1 MLDWIFEGIVTWISS
16 VVSDMMDA
24 VSGLFLQALGT
35 DMTAMEE
42 YFPFVSKAFTVMQ
55 YTAWALLFLITVWQ
69 LFRVFG
75 GPVTE
80 AENPWVLLGRSA
92 LFAFLIGYAKPIF
105 LLTLK
110 IATAPYTALMDIQ
123 MTAED
128 FTFAGIEQALQNGLT
143 SLIATIS
150 VVGLLLLTILEI
162 ALGWNYFKLLL
173 ETVERYIVVGV
184 LCYTSP
190 LAFSMGA
197 SKATTPV
204 FRSWCRMVGSQLLL
218 LVMNVWF
225 LRGFS
230 TSVGQYIGT
239 GGALSNGNGNV
250 FLWLFCAVAFLKTAQ
265 KFDSYLAAMGLNVA
279 QTGSGMGM
287 ELLMAA
293 RVITGVA
300 GGARSAGSV
309 FRGGS
314 VATGTGAAATGFA
327 AGFANR
333 FKGNSYVRDA
343 VVDGGTRM
351 GAGGTIGFVGRAFGG
366 MAARNG
372 ATLTGESISSV
383 ASRTPNV
390 SGSIGGDIANR
401 SLGNYMPHMKGMN
414 LSDTQITGGHISTKA
429 IGADGKETAVEMFN
443 ASQFEKPDGPH
454 AVVNASD
461 GSQWY
466 QMASGSGAGAFY
478 DAPVFSGSSAEAAQ
492 VAAVFPDADGATLRT
507 VGDGVIEASSD
518 GGVSRWY
525 NSAYYDEPD
534 APHSTI
540 QASNGVEWYA
550 MQQHAETP
558 PFEAGDAAD
567 GYNRAQFQSFMPGYE
582 QPVTSVDGSGRMDG
596 HFEVRHENGSGTMF
610 YDTAQYA
617 PPRGDYQVYEDV
629 HGSQWYAVHGE
640 AAVERKPVYENGKP
654 VYMFTSFEMS
664 DDTGVLLGIN
674 RHNNSLCIVDLF
686 DTKKNKNANLN
697 LLGTSGAG
705 KTFTMQLLAL
715 RMRMRGIQC
724 YIIAPI
730 KGHEFRRACN
740 RIGGQF
746 IKIAPGSPHCINIM
760 EIRHTISPEMELIDE
775 LDYSEMD
782 SLLAQKIQQLMIFF
796 SLLIPNMTNE
806 EEQMLDEALIRTYGK
821 FGITHDNDS
830 VYEDRNAVPPKMKT
844 MPILGDLHEELQ
856 KNEMTKRIAVIV
868 SRFVTGSA
876 QSFNQQTNVDLSN
889 KYIVLDLSELK
900 GKLLP
905 VGMMIALDY
914 VWDKIKSDRTK
925 KKAIMIDEIWQLIGA
940 GSNRMAAEFCLEI
953 FKVIRGFGGA
963 AISATQDLSDFFG
976 LEDGRYGRAIINNS
990 KNKIILNLEPDEAE
1004 FVRDT
1009 LKLTKTEIRSIT
1021 RFERGEALICSN
1033 NSKVPVI
1040 IKASK
1045 EEQEMITTDRAEL
1058 EAILKER
1065 QREVN

>member
-1 MLDWIFEGIVTWISS
+1 MTKDSSAKRKTGKRKPEKLSFTQDFIPIKNLEHGIIET
-16 VVSDMMDA
+16 
-24 VSGLFLQALGT
+24 T
-35 DMTAMEE
+35 D
-42 YFPFVSKAFTVMQ
+42 
-55 YTAWALLFLITVWQ
+55 
-69 LFRVFG
+69 
-75 GPVTE
+75 
-80 AENPWVLLGRSA
+80 GRY
-92 LFAFLIGYAKPIF
+92 IK
-105 LLTLK
+105 
-110 IATAPYTALMDIQ
+110 
-123 MTAED
+123 
-128 FTFAGIEQALQNGLT
+128 
-143 SLIATIS
+143 
-150 VVGLLLLTILEI
+150 ILEI
-162 ALGWNYFKLLL
+162 EPINFMLRSEEEQYEIICSFASWLKISPVHLQFKSITRKADSDKHIAMLRKEMDTEESEQCKKLS
-173 ETVERYIVVGV
+173 EGYIR
-184 LCYTSP
+184 LI
-190 LAFSMGA
+190 
-197 SKATTPV
+197 KD
-204 FRSWCRMVGSQLLL
+204 VGSREALTRRFFLIFRYEELRRNENSDYGQICSTLLTAEQNARAYFMQCGNNIL
-218 LVMNVWF
+218 QPKDPDEATAEILYMFFNRRSCVEEPFHSRVDRIVLDTMAAKNKVIGIDPVPHIRMAHFIAPRGIDLTHRNYIIMDGLYYSFLYIKGNGYPNKVRAGWMSSLINAGEGIDVDVF
-225 LRGFS
+225 LRRENRS
-230 TSVGQYIGT
+230 
-239 GGALSNGNGNV
+239 
-250 FLWLFCAVAFLKTAQ
+250 KTID
-265 KFDSYLAAMGLNVA
+265 KVA
-279 QTGSGMGM
+279 QRIRLNRTKLKSMQDTSTDYE
-287 ELLMAA
+287 EL
-293 RVITGVA
+293 
-300 GGARSAGSV
+300 AGSIQ
-309 FRGGS
+309 
-314 VATGTGAAATGFA
+314 
-327 AGFANR
+327 AGYFI
-333 FKGNSYVRDA
+333 KQG
-343 VVDGGTRM
+343 
-351 GAGGTIGFVGRAFGG
+351 
-366 MAARNG
+366 
-372 ATLTGESISSV
+372 
-383 ASRTPNV
+383 
-390 SGSIGGDIANR
+390 IANYNED
-401 SLGNYMPHMKGMN
+401 LFYMSVFVTVSARTYEELMWRKQQMTDM
-414 LSDTQITGGHISTKA
+414 LKSMDMYVSDCSFQQ
-429 IGADGKETAVEMFN
+429 E
-443 ASQFEKPDGPH
+443 
-454 AVVNASD
+454 
-461 GSQWY
+461 
-466 QMASGSGAGAFY
+466 
-478 DAPVFSGSSAEAAQ
+478 DA
-492 VAAVFPDADGATLRT
+492 LRT
-507 VGDGVIEASSD
+507 VMPFLQISPKLEKKSKRNVLTSGAAS
-518 GGVSRWY
+518 
-525 NSAYYDEPD
+525 
-534 APHSTI
+534 T
-540 QASNGVEWYA
+540 
-550 MQQHAETP
+550 
-558 PFEAGDAAD
+558 
-567 GYNRAQFQSFMPGYE
+567 
-582 QPVTSVDGSGRMDG
+582 
-596 HFEVRHENGSGTMF
+596 
-610 YDTAQYA
+610 
-617 PPRGDYQVYEDV
+617 
-629 HGSQWYAVHGE
+629 
-640 AAVERKPVYENGKP
+640 
-654 VYMFTSFEMS
+654 YMFTSFEMS

-796 SLLIPNMTNE
+796 SLLIPDMTNE

-830 VYEDRNAVPPKMKT
+830 VYADRNAVPPKMKT

-1065 QREVN
+1065 QQEAD

>member
-1 MLDWIFEGIVTWISS
+1 MTKDSSAKRKTGKRKPEKLSFTQDFIPIKNLEHGIIET
-16 VVSDMMDA
+16 
-24 VSGLFLQALGT
+24 T
-35 DMTAMEE
+35 D
-42 YFPFVSKAFTVMQ
+42 
-55 YTAWALLFLITVWQ
+55 
-69 LFRVFG
+69 
-75 GPVTE
+75 
-80 AENPWVLLGRSA
+80 GRY
-92 LFAFLIGYAKPIF
+92 IK
-105 LLTLK
+105 
-110 IATAPYTALMDIQ
+110 
-123 MTAED
+123 
-128 FTFAGIEQALQNGLT
+128 
-143 SLIATIS
+143 
-150 VVGLLLLTILEI
+150 ILEI
-162 ALGWNYFKLLL
+162 EPINFMLRSEEEQYEIICSFASWLKISPVHLQFKSITRKADSDKHIAMLRKEMATEESEQCKKLS
-173 ETVERYIVVGV
+173 EGYIR
-184 LCYTSP
+184 LI
-190 LAFSMGA
+190 
-197 SKATTPV
+197 KD
-204 FRSWCRMVGSQLLL
+204 VGSREALTRRFFLIFRYEELRRNENSDYGQICSTLLTAEQNARAYFMQCGNNIL
-218 LVMNVWF
+218 QPKDPDEATAEILYMFFNRRSCIEEPFHSRVDRIVLDTMAAKNKVIGIDPIPHIRMAHFIAPRGIDLTHRNYIIMDGLYYSFLYIKGNGYPNKVRAGWMSSLINAGEGIDVDVF
-225 LRGFS
+225 LRRENRS
-230 TSVGQYIGT
+230 
-239 GGALSNGNGNV
+239 
-250 FLWLFCAVAFLKTAQ
+250 KTID
-265 KFDSYLAAMGLNVA
+265 KVA
-279 QTGSGMGM
+279 QRIRLNRTKLKSMQDTSTDYE
-287 ELLMAA
+287 EL
-293 RVITGVA
+293 
-300 GGARSAGSV
+300 AGSIQ
-309 FRGGS
+309 
-314 VATGTGAAATGFA
+314 
-327 AGFANR
+327 AGYFI
-333 FKGNSYVRDA
+333 KQG
-343 VVDGGTRM
+343 
-351 GAGGTIGFVGRAFGG
+351 
-366 MAARNG
+366 
-372 ATLTGESISSV
+372 
-383 ASRTPNV
+383 
-390 SGSIGGDIANR
+390 IANYNED
-401 SLGNYMPHMKGMN
+401 LFYMSVFVTVSARTYEELMWRKQQMTDM
-414 LSDTQITGGHISTKA
+414 LKSMDMYVSDCSFQQ
-429 IGADGKETAVEMFN
+429 E
-443 ASQFEKPDGPH
+443 
-454 AVVNASD
+454 
-461 GSQWY
+461 
-466 QMASGSGAGAFY
+466 
-478 DAPVFSGSSAEAAQ
+478 DA
-492 VAAVFPDADGATLRT
+492 LRT
-507 VGDGVIEASSD
+507 VMPFLQMSPKLEKKSKRNVLTSGAAS
-518 GGVSRWY
+518 
-525 NSAYYDEPD
+525 
-534 APHSTI
+534 T
-540 QASNGVEWYA
+540 
-550 MQQHAETP
+550 
-558 PFEAGDAAD
+558 
-567 GYNRAQFQSFMPGYE
+567 
-582 QPVTSVDGSGRMDG
+582 
-596 HFEVRHENGSGTMF
+596 
-610 YDTAQYA
+610 
-617 PPRGDYQVYEDV
+617 
-629 HGSQWYAVHGE
+629 
-640 AAVERKPVYENGKP
+640 
-654 VYMFTSFEMS
+654 YMFTSFEMS

-740 RIGGQF
+740 HIGGQF

-796 SLLIPNMTNE
+796 SLLIPDMTNE

-830 VYEDRNAVPPKMKT
+830 VYADRNAVPPKMKT

-1065 QREVN
+1065 QQEAD

>member
-1 MLDWIFEGIVTWISS
+1 MTKDSSAKRKAGKRKPEKLSFTQDFIPIKNLEHGIIET
-16 VVSDMMDA
+16 
-24 VSGLFLQALGT
+24 T
-35 DMTAMEE
+35 D
-42 YFPFVSKAFTVMQ
+42 
-55 YTAWALLFLITVWQ
+55 
-69 LFRVFG
+69 
-75 GPVTE
+75 
-80 AENPWVLLGRSA
+80 GRY
-92 LFAFLIGYAKPIF
+92 IK
-105 LLTLK
+105 
-110 IATAPYTALMDIQ
+110 
-123 MTAED
+123 
-128 FTFAGIEQALQNGLT
+128 
-143 SLIATIS
+143 
-150 VVGLLLLTILEI
+150 ILEI
-162 ALGWNYFKLLL
+162 EPINFMLRSEEEQYEIICSFASWLKISPVHLQFKSITRKADSDKHIAMLRKEM
-173 ETVERYIVVGV
+173 ETEESEQCKKLSEGYIR
-184 LCYTSP
+184 LI
-190 LAFSMGA
+190 
-197 SKATTPV
+197 KD
-204 FRSWCRMVGSQLLL
+204 VGSREALTRRFFLIFRYEELRRNENSDYGQICSTLLTAEQNARAYFMQCGNNIL
-218 LVMNVWF
+218 QPKDPDEATAEILYMFFNRRSCVEEPFHSRVDRIVLDTMAAKNKVIGIDPVPHIRMAHFIAPRGIDLTHRNYIIMDGLYYSFLYIKGNGYPNKVRAGWMSSLINAGEGIDVDVF
-225 LRGFS
+225 LRRENRS
-230 TSVGQYIGT
+230 
-239 GGALSNGNGNV
+239 
-250 FLWLFCAVAFLKTAQ
+250 KTID
-265 KFDSYLAAMGLNVA
+265 KVA
-279 QTGSGMGM
+279 QRIRLNRTKLKSMQDTSTDYE
-287 ELLMAA
+287 EL
-293 RVITGVA
+293 
-300 GGARSAGSV
+300 AGSIQ
-309 FRGGS
+309 
-314 VATGTGAAATGFA
+314 
-327 AGFANR
+327 AGYFI
-333 FKGNSYVRDA
+333 KQG
-343 VVDGGTRM
+343 
-351 GAGGTIGFVGRAFGG
+351 
-366 MAARNG
+366 
-372 ATLTGESISSV
+372 
-383 ASRTPNV
+383 
-390 SGSIGGDIANR
+390 IANYNED
-401 SLGNYMPHMKGMN
+401 LFYMSVFVT
-414 LSDTQITGGHISTKA
+414 LSARTYEELMWRKQQMTDMLKSM
-429 IGADGKETAVEMFN
+429 DMYV
-443 ASQFEKPDGPH
+443 
-454 AVVNASD
+454 SD
-461 GSQWY
+461 CSFQ
-466 QMASGSGAGAFY
+466 QE
-478 DAPVFSGSSAEAAQ
+478 DA
-492 VAAVFPDADGATLRT
+492 LRT
-507 VGDGVIEASSD
+507 VMPFLQISPKLEKKSKRNVLTSGAAS
-518 GGVSRWY
+518 
-525 NSAYYDEPD
+525 
-534 APHSTI
+534 T
-540 QASNGVEWYA
+540 
-550 MQQHAETP
+550 
-558 PFEAGDAAD
+558 
-567 GYNRAQFQSFMPGYE
+567 
-582 QPVTSVDGSGRMDG
+582 
-596 HFEVRHENGSGTMF
+596 
-610 YDTAQYA
+610 
-617 PPRGDYQVYEDV
+617 
-629 HGSQWYAVHGE
+629 
-640 AAVERKPVYENGKP
+640 
-654 VYMFTSFEMS
+654 YMFTSFEMS

-796 SLLIPNMTNE
+796 SLLIPDMTNE

-1065 QREVN
+1065 QQEAN

>member
-1 MLDWIFEGIVTWISS
+1 MQCGNNILQPRDPDEATAEILYMFFNRRSCVEEPFHSRVDRIVLDTMAAKNKVIGIDPVPHIRMAHFIAPRGIDLTHRNYIIMDGLYYSFLYIKGNGYPNKVRAGWMSSLINAGEGIDVDVFLRRENRSKTIDKVAQRIRLNRTKLKSMQDTSTDYEELAGSIQAGYFIKQGIANYNEDLFYMSVFVTVSARTYEELMWRKQQMTDMLKSMDMY
-16 VVSDMMDA
+16 VSDCSFQQEDA
-24 VSGLFLQALGT
+24 
-35 DMTAMEE
+35 
-42 YFPFVSKAFTVMQ
+42 
-55 YTAWALLFLITVWQ
+55 
-69 LFRVFG
+69 
-75 GPVTE
+75 
-80 AENPWVLLGRSA
+80 
-92 LFAFLIGYAKPIF
+92 
-105 LLTLK
+105 
-110 IATAPYTALMDIQ
+110 
-123 MTAED
+123 
-128 FTFAGIEQALQNGLT
+128 
-143 SLIATIS
+143 
-150 VVGLLLLTILEI
+150 
-162 ALGWNYFKLLL
+162 
-173 ETVERYIVVGV
+173 
-184 LCYTSP
+184 
-190 LAFSMGA
+190 
-197 SKATTPV
+197 
-204 FRSWCRMVGSQLLL
+204 
-218 LVMNVWF
+218 
-225 LRGFS
+225 
-230 TSVGQYIGT
+230 
-239 GGALSNGNGNV
+239 
-250 FLWLFCAVAFLKTAQ
+250 
-265 KFDSYLAAMGLNVA
+265 
-279 QTGSGMGM
+279 
-287 ELLMAA
+287 
-293 RVITGVA
+293 
-300 GGARSAGSV
+300 
-309 FRGGS
+309 
-314 VATGTGAAATGFA
+314 
-327 AGFANR
+327 
-333 FKGNSYVRDA
+333 
-343 VVDGGTRM
+343 
-351 GAGGTIGFVGRAFGG
+351 
-366 MAARNG
+366 
-372 ATLTGESISSV
+372 
-383 ASRTPNV
+383 
-390 SGSIGGDIANR
+390 
-401 SLGNYMPHMKGMN
+401 
-414 LSDTQITGGHISTKA
+414 
-429 IGADGKETAVEMFN
+429 
-443 ASQFEKPDGPH
+443 
-454 AVVNASD
+454 
-461 GSQWY
+461 
-466 QMASGSGAGAFY
+466 
-478 DAPVFSGSSAEAAQ
+478 
-492 VAAVFPDADGATLRT
+492 LRT
-507 VGDGVIEASSD
+507 VMPFLQISPKLEKKSKRNVLTSGAAS
-518 GGVSRWY
+518 
-525 NSAYYDEPD
+525 
-534 APHSTI
+534 T
-540 QASNGVEWYA
+540 
-550 MQQHAETP
+550 
-558 PFEAGDAAD
+558 
-567 GYNRAQFQSFMPGYE
+567 
-582 QPVTSVDGSGRMDG
+582 
-596 HFEVRHENGSGTMF
+596 
-610 YDTAQYA
+610 
-617 PPRGDYQVYEDV
+617 
-629 HGSQWYAVHGE
+629 
-640 AAVERKPVYENGKP
+640 
-654 VYMFTSFEMS
+654 YMFTSFEMS

-796 SLLIPNMTNE
+796 SLLIPDMTNE

-830 VYEDRNAVPPKMKT
+830 VYADRNAVPPKMKT

-1065 QREVN
+1065 QQEAD

>member
-1 MLDWIFEGIVTWISS
+1 MTKDSSAKRKAGKRKPEKLSFTQDFIPIKNLEHGIIET
-16 VVSDMMDA
+16 
-24 VSGLFLQALGT
+24 T
-35 DMTAMEE
+35 D
-42 YFPFVSKAFTVMQ
+42 
-55 YTAWALLFLITVWQ
+55 
-69 LFRVFG
+69 
-75 GPVTE
+75 
-80 AENPWVLLGRSA
+80 GRY
-92 LFAFLIGYAKPIF
+92 IK
-105 LLTLK
+105 
-110 IATAPYTALMDIQ
+110 
-123 MTAED
+123 
-128 FTFAGIEQALQNGLT
+128 
-143 SLIATIS
+143 
-150 VVGLLLLTILEI
+150 ILEI
-162 ALGWNYFKLLL
+162 EPINFMLRSEEEQYEIICSFASWLKISPVHLQFKSITRKADSDKHIAMLRK
-173 ETVERYIVVGV
+173 ETETEESEQCKKLSEGYIR
-184 LCYTSP
+184 LI
-190 LAFSMGA
+190 
-197 SKATTPV
+197 KD
-204 FRSWCRMVGSQLLL
+204 VGSREALTRRFFLIFRYEELRRNENSDYGQICSTLLTAEQNARAYFMQCGNNIL
-218 LVMNVWF
+218 QPKDPDEATAEILYMFFNRRSCVEEPFHSRVDRIVLDTMAAKNKVIGIDPIPHIRMAHFIAPRGIDLTHRNYIIMDGLYYSFLYIKGNGYPNKVRAGWMSSLINAGEGIDVDVF
-225 LRGFS
+225 LRRENRS
-230 TSVGQYIGT
+230 
-239 GGALSNGNGNV
+239 
-250 FLWLFCAVAFLKTAQ
+250 KTID
-265 KFDSYLAAMGLNVA
+265 KVA
-279 QTGSGMGM
+279 QRIRLNRTKLKSMQDTSTDYE
-287 ELLMAA
+287 EL
-293 RVITGVA
+293 
-300 GGARSAGSV
+300 AGSIQ
-309 FRGGS
+309 
-314 VATGTGAAATGFA
+314 
-327 AGFANR
+327 AGYFI
-333 FKGNSYVRDA
+333 KQG
-343 VVDGGTRM
+343 
-351 GAGGTIGFVGRAFGG
+351 
-366 MAARNG
+366 
-372 ATLTGESISSV
+372 
-383 ASRTPNV
+383 
-390 SGSIGGDIANR
+390 IANYNED
-401 SLGNYMPHMKGMN
+401 LFYMSVFVTVSARTYEELMWRKQQMTDM
-414 LSDTQITGGHISTKA
+414 LKSMDMYVSDCSFQQ
-429 IGADGKETAVEMFN
+429 E
-443 ASQFEKPDGPH
+443 
-454 AVVNASD
+454 
-461 GSQWY
+461 
-466 QMASGSGAGAFY
+466 
-478 DAPVFSGSSAEAAQ
+478 DA
-492 VAAVFPDADGATLRT
+492 LRT
-507 VGDGVIEASSD
+507 VMPFLQISPKLEKKSKRNVLTSGAAS
-518 GGVSRWY
+518 
-525 NSAYYDEPD
+525 
-534 APHSTI
+534 T
-540 QASNGVEWYA
+540 
-550 MQQHAETP
+550 
-558 PFEAGDAAD
+558 
-567 GYNRAQFQSFMPGYE
+567 
-582 QPVTSVDGSGRMDG
+582 
-596 HFEVRHENGSGTMF
+596 
-610 YDTAQYA
+610 
-617 PPRGDYQVYEDV
+617 
-629 HGSQWYAVHGE
+629 
-640 AAVERKPVYENGKP
+640 
-654 VYMFTSFEMS
+654 YMFTSFEMS

-796 SLLIPNMTNE
+796 SLLIPDMTNE

-925 KKAIMIDEIWQLIGA
+925 KKTIMIDEIWQLIGA

-1040 IKASK
+1040 IRASK

-1065 QREVN
+1065 QHEAD

>member
-1 MLDWIFEGIVTWISS
+1 MTKDSSAKRKAGKRKPEKLSFTQDFIPIKNLEHGIIET
-16 VVSDMMDA
+16 
-24 VSGLFLQALGT
+24 T
-35 DMTAMEE
+35 D
-42 YFPFVSKAFTVMQ
+42 
-55 YTAWALLFLITVWQ
+55 
-69 LFRVFG
+69 
-75 GPVTE
+75 
-80 AENPWVLLGRSA
+80 GRY
-92 LFAFLIGYAKPIF
+92 IK
-105 LLTLK
+105 
-110 IATAPYTALMDIQ
+110 
-123 MTAED
+123 
-128 FTFAGIEQALQNGLT
+128 
-143 SLIATIS
+143 
-150 VVGLLLLTILEI
+150 ILEI
-162 ALGWNYFKLLL
+162 EPINFMLRSEEEQYEIICSFASWLKISPVHLQFKSITRKADSDKHIAMLRK
-173 ETVERYIVVGV
+173 ETETEESEQCKKLSEGYIR
-184 LCYTSP
+184 LI
-190 LAFSMGA
+190 
-197 SKATTPV
+197 KD
-204 FRSWCRMVGSQLLL
+204 VGSREALTRRFFLIFRYEELRRNENSDYGQICSTLLTAEQNARAYFMQCGNNIL
-218 LVMNVWF
+218 QPKDPDEATAEILYMFFNRRSCVEEPFHSRVDRIVLDTMAAKNKVIGIDPIPHIRMAHFIAPRGIDLTHRNYIIMDGLYYSFLYIKGNGYPNKVRAGWMSSLINAGEGIDVDVF
-225 LRGFS
+225 LRRENRS
-230 TSVGQYIGT
+230 
-239 GGALSNGNGNV
+239 
-250 FLWLFCAVAFLKTAQ
+250 KTID
-265 KFDSYLAAMGLNVA
+265 KVA
-279 QTGSGMGM
+279 QRIRLNRTKLKSMQDTSTDYE
-287 ELLMAA
+287 EL
-293 RVITGVA
+293 
-300 GGARSAGSV
+300 AGSIQ
-309 FRGGS
+309 
-314 VATGTGAAATGFA
+314 
-327 AGFANR
+327 AGYFI
-333 FKGNSYVRDA
+333 KQG
-343 VVDGGTRM
+343 
-351 GAGGTIGFVGRAFGG
+351 
-366 MAARNG
+366 
-372 ATLTGESISSV
+372 
-383 ASRTPNV
+383 
-390 SGSIGGDIANR
+390 IANYNED
-401 SLGNYMPHMKGMN
+401 LFYMSVFVTVSARTYEELMWRKQQMTDM
-414 LSDTQITGGHISTKA
+414 LKSMDMYVSDCSFQQ
-429 IGADGKETAVEMFN
+429 E
-443 ASQFEKPDGPH
+443 
-454 AVVNASD
+454 
-461 GSQWY
+461 
-466 QMASGSGAGAFY
+466 
-478 DAPVFSGSSAEAAQ
+478 DA
-492 VAAVFPDADGATLRT
+492 LRT
-507 VGDGVIEASSD
+507 VMPFLQISPKLEKKSKRNVLTSGAAS
-518 GGVSRWY
+518 
-525 NSAYYDEPD
+525 
-534 APHSTI
+534 T
-540 QASNGVEWYA
+540 
-550 MQQHAETP
+550 
-558 PFEAGDAAD
+558 
-567 GYNRAQFQSFMPGYE
+567 
-582 QPVTSVDGSGRMDG
+582 
-596 HFEVRHENGSGTMF
+596 
-610 YDTAQYA
+610 
-617 PPRGDYQVYEDV
+617 
-629 HGSQWYAVHGE
+629 
-640 AAVERKPVYENGKP
+640 
-654 VYMFTSFEMS
+654 YMFTSFEMS

-796 SLLIPNMTNE
+796 SLLIPDMTNE

-830 VYEDRNAVPPKMKT
+830 VYADRNAVPPKMKT

-876 QSFNQQTNVDLSN
+876 QSFKQQTNVDLSN

-953 FKVIRGFGGA
+953 FKIIRGFGGA

-1065 QREVN
+1065 QQEAD

>member
-1 MLDWIFEGIVTWISS
+1 MTKDSS
-16 VVSDMMDA
+16 VKRKTGKRKPEKLSFTQDFIPIKNLEH
-24 VSGLFLQALGT
+24 GIIETT
-35 DMTAMEE
+35 D
-42 YFPFVSKAFTVMQ
+42 
-55 YTAWALLFLITVWQ
+55 
-69 LFRVFG
+69 
-75 GPVTE
+75 
-80 AENPWVLLGRSA
+80 GRY
-92 LFAFLIGYAKPIF
+92 IK
-105 LLTLK
+105 
-110 IATAPYTALMDIQ
+110 
-123 MTAED
+123 
-128 FTFAGIEQALQNGLT
+128 
-143 SLIATIS
+143 
-150 VVGLLLLTILEI
+150 ILEI
-162 ALGWNYFKLLL
+162 EPINFMLRSEEEQYEIICSFASWLKISPVHLQFKSITRKADSDKHIAMLRKEM
-173 ETVERYIVVGV
+173 ETEESEQCKKLSEGYIR
-184 LCYTSP
+184 LI
-190 LAFSMGA
+190 
-197 SKATTPV
+197 KD
-204 FRSWCRMVGSQLLL
+204 VGSREALTRRFFLIFRYEELRRNENSDYGQICSTLLTAEQNARAYFMQCGNNIL
-218 LVMNVWF
+218 QPKDPDEATAEILYMFFNRRSCVEEPFHSRVDRIVLDTMAAKNKVIGIDPVPHIRMAHFIAPRGIDLTHRNYIIMDGLYYSF
-225 LRGFS
+225 L
-230 TSVGQYIGT
+230 YIK
-239 GGALSNGNGNV
+239 GNGYPNKVRAGWMSSLINAGEGIDVDV
-250 FLWLFCAVAFLKTAQ
+250 FLKRENRSKTID
-265 KFDSYLAAMGLNVA
+265 KVA
-279 QTGSGMGM
+279 QRIRLNRTKLKSMQDTSTDYE
-287 ELLMAA
+287 EL
-293 RVITGVA
+293 
-300 GGARSAGSV
+300 AGSIQ
-309 FRGGS
+309 
-314 VATGTGAAATGFA
+314 
-327 AGFANR
+327 AGYFI
-333 FKGNSYVRDA
+333 KQG
-343 VVDGGTRM
+343 
-351 GAGGTIGFVGRAFGG
+351 
-366 MAARNG
+366 
-372 ATLTGESISSV
+372 
-383 ASRTPNV
+383 
-390 SGSIGGDIANR
+390 IANYNED
-401 SLGNYMPHMKGMN
+401 LFYMSVFVTVSARTYEELMWRKQQMTDM
-414 LSDTQITGGHISTKA
+414 LKSMDMYVSDCSFQQ
-429 IGADGKETAVEMFN
+429 E
-443 ASQFEKPDGPH
+443 
-454 AVVNASD
+454 
-461 GSQWY
+461 
-466 QMASGSGAGAFY
+466 
-478 DAPVFSGSSAEAAQ
+478 DA
-492 VAAVFPDADGATLRT
+492 LRT
-507 VGDGVIEASSD
+507 VMPFLQISLKLEKKSKRNVLTSGAAS
-518 GGVSRWY
+518 
-525 NSAYYDEPD
+525 
-534 APHSTI
+534 T
-540 QASNGVEWYA
+540 
-550 MQQHAETP
+550 
-558 PFEAGDAAD
+558 
-567 GYNRAQFQSFMPGYE
+567 
-582 QPVTSVDGSGRMDG
+582 
-596 HFEVRHENGSGTMF
+596 
-610 YDTAQYA
+610 
-617 PPRGDYQVYEDV
+617 
-629 HGSQWYAVHGE
+629 
-640 AAVERKPVYENGKP
+640 
-654 VYMFTSFEMS
+654 YMFTSFEMS

-796 SLLIPNMTNE
+796 SLLIPDMTNE

-830 VYEDRNAVPPKMKT
+830 VYADRNAVPPKMKT

-1065 QREVN
+1065 QQEAD

>member
-1 MLDWIFEGIVTWISS
+1 MTKDSSAKRKAGKRKPEKLSFTQDFIPIKNLEHGIIET
-16 VVSDMMDA
+16 
-24 VSGLFLQALGT
+24 T
-35 DMTAMEE
+35 D
-42 YFPFVSKAFTVMQ
+42 
-55 YTAWALLFLITVWQ
+55 
-69 LFRVFG
+69 
-75 GPVTE
+75 
-80 AENPWVLLGRSA
+80 GRY
-92 LFAFLIGYAKPIF
+92 IK
-105 LLTLK
+105 
-110 IATAPYTALMDIQ
+110 
-123 MTAED
+123 
-128 FTFAGIEQALQNGLT
+128 
-143 SLIATIS
+143 
-150 VVGLLLLTILEI
+150 ILEI
-162 ALGWNYFKLLL
+162 EPINFMLRSEEEQYEIICSFASWLKISPVHLQFKSITRKADSDKHIAMLRK
-173 ETVERYIVVGV
+173 ETETEESEQCKKLSEGYIR
-184 LCYTSP
+184 LI
-190 LAFSMGA
+190 
-197 SKATTPV
+197 KD
-204 FRSWCRMVGSQLLL
+204 VGSREALTRRFFLIFRYEELRRNENSDYGQICSTLLTAEQNARAYFMQCGNNIL
-218 LVMNVWF
+218 QPKDPDEATAEILYMFFNRRSCVEEPFHSRVDRIVLDTMAAKNKVIGIDPVPHIRMAHFIAPRGIDLTHRNYIIMDGLYYSFLYIKGNGYPNKVRAGWMSSLINAGEGIDVDVF
-225 LRGFS
+225 LRRENRS
-230 TSVGQYIGT
+230 
-239 GGALSNGNGNV
+239 
-250 FLWLFCAVAFLKTAQ
+250 KTID
-265 KFDSYLAAMGLNVA
+265 KVA
-279 QTGSGMGM
+279 QRIRLNRTKLKSMQDTSTDYE
-287 ELLMAA
+287 EL
-293 RVITGVA
+293 
-300 GGARSAGSV
+300 AGSIQ
-309 FRGGS
+309 
-314 VATGTGAAATGFA
+314 
-327 AGFANR
+327 AGYFI
-333 FKGNSYVRDA
+333 KQG
-343 VVDGGTRM
+343 
-351 GAGGTIGFVGRAFGG
+351 
-366 MAARNG
+366 
-372 ATLTGESISSV
+372 
-383 ASRTPNV
+383 
-390 SGSIGGDIANR
+390 IANYNED
-401 SLGNYMPHMKGMN
+401 LFYMSVFVTVSARTYEELMWRKQQMTDM
-414 LSDTQITGGHISTKA
+414 LKSMDMYVSDCSFQQ
-429 IGADGKETAVEMFN
+429 E
-443 ASQFEKPDGPH
+443 
-454 AVVNASD
+454 
-461 GSQWY
+461 
-466 QMASGSGAGAFY
+466 
-478 DAPVFSGSSAEAAQ
+478 DA
-492 VAAVFPDADGATLRT
+492 LRT
-507 VGDGVIEASSD
+507 VMPFLQISLKLEKKSKRNVLTSGAAS
-518 GGVSRWY
+518 
-525 NSAYYDEPD
+525 
-534 APHSTI
+534 T
-540 QASNGVEWYA
+540 
-550 MQQHAETP
+550 
-558 PFEAGDAAD
+558 
-567 GYNRAQFQSFMPGYE
+567 
-582 QPVTSVDGSGRMDG
+582 
-596 HFEVRHENGSGTMF
+596 
-610 YDTAQYA
+610 
-617 PPRGDYQVYEDV
+617 
-629 HGSQWYAVHGE
+629 
-640 AAVERKPVYENGKP
+640 
-654 VYMFTSFEMS
+654 YMFTSFEMS

-796 SLLIPNMTNE
+796 SLLIPDMTNE

-830 VYEDRNAVPPKMKT
+830 VYEDRNAVPPKMKA

-856 KNEMTKRIAVIV
+856 KNEMTKRIAIIV

-925 KKAIMIDEIWQLIGA
+925 KKTIMIDEIWQLIGA

-1065 QREVN
+1065 QQEAN

>member
-1 MLDWIFEGIVTWISS
+1 MTKDSSAKRKTGKRKPEKLSFTQDFIPIKNLEHGIIET
-16 VVSDMMDA
+16 
-24 VSGLFLQALGT
+24 T
-35 DMTAMEE
+35 D
-42 YFPFVSKAFTVMQ
+42 
-55 YTAWALLFLITVWQ
+55 
-69 LFRVFG
+69 
-75 GPVTE
+75 
-80 AENPWVLLGRSA
+80 GRY
-92 LFAFLIGYAKPIF
+92 IK
-105 LLTLK
+105 
-110 IATAPYTALMDIQ
+110 
-123 MTAED
+123 
-128 FTFAGIEQALQNGLT
+128 
-143 SLIATIS
+143 
-150 VVGLLLLTILEI
+150 ILEI
-162 ALGWNYFKLLL
+162 EPINFMLRSEEEQYEIICSFASWLKISPVHLQFKSITRKADSDKHIAMLRKEMATEESEQCKKLS
-173 ETVERYIVVGV
+173 EGYIR
-184 LCYTSP
+184 LI
-190 LAFSMGA
+190 
-197 SKATTPV
+197 KD
-204 FRSWCRMVGSQLLL
+204 VGSREALTRRFFLIFRYEELRRNENSDYGQICSTLLTAEQNARAYFMQCGNNIL
-218 LVMNVWF
+218 QPKDPDEATAEILYMFFNRRSCVEEPFHSRVDRIVLDTMAAKNKVIGIDPIPHIRMAHFIAPRGIDLTHRNYIIMDGLYYSFLYIKGNGYPNKVRAGWMSSLINAGEGIDVDVF
-225 LRGFS
+225 LRRENRS
-230 TSVGQYIGT
+230 
-239 GGALSNGNGNV
+239 
-250 FLWLFCAVAFLKTAQ
+250 KTID
-265 KFDSYLAAMGLNVA
+265 KVA
-279 QTGSGMGM
+279 QRIRLNRTKLKSMQDTSTDYE
-287 ELLMAA
+287 EL
-293 RVITGVA
+293 
-300 GGARSAGSV
+300 AGSIQ
-309 FRGGS
+309 
-314 VATGTGAAATGFA
+314 
-327 AGFANR
+327 AGYFI
-333 FKGNSYVRDA
+333 KQG
-343 VVDGGTRM
+343 
-351 GAGGTIGFVGRAFGG
+351 
-366 MAARNG
+366 
-372 ATLTGESISSV
+372 
-383 ASRTPNV
+383 
-390 SGSIGGDIANR
+390 IANYNED
-401 SLGNYMPHMKGMN
+401 LFYMSVFVTVSARTYEELMWRKQQMTDM
-414 LSDTQITGGHISTKA
+414 LKSMDMYVSDCSFQQ
-429 IGADGKETAVEMFN
+429 E
-443 ASQFEKPDGPH
+443 
-454 AVVNASD
+454 
-461 GSQWY
+461 
-466 QMASGSGAGAFY
+466 
-478 DAPVFSGSSAEAAQ
+478 DA
-492 VAAVFPDADGATLRT
+492 LRT
-507 VGDGVIEASSD
+507 VMPFLQMSPKLEKKSKRNVLTSGAAS
-518 GGVSRWY
+518 
-525 NSAYYDEPD
+525 
-534 APHSTI
+534 T
-540 QASNGVEWYA
+540 
-550 MQQHAETP
+550 
-558 PFEAGDAAD
+558 
-567 GYNRAQFQSFMPGYE
+567 
-582 QPVTSVDGSGRMDG
+582 
-596 HFEVRHENGSGTMF
+596 
-610 YDTAQYA
+610 
-617 PPRGDYQVYEDV
+617 
-629 HGSQWYAVHGE
+629 
-640 AAVERKPVYENGKP
+640 
-654 VYMFTSFEMS
+654 YMFTSFEMS

-796 SLLIPNMTNE
+796 SLLIPDMTNE

-830 VYEDRNAVPPKMKT
+830 VYADRNAVPPKMKA

-1065 QREVN
+1065 QQETD

>member
-1 MLDWIFEGIVTWISS
+1 MTKDSSAKRKAGKRKPEKLSFTQDFIPIKNLEHGIIET
-16 VVSDMMDA
+16 
-24 VSGLFLQALGT
+24 T
-35 DMTAMEE
+35 D
-42 YFPFVSKAFTVMQ
+42 
-55 YTAWALLFLITVWQ
+55 
-69 LFRVFG
+69 
-75 GPVTE
+75 
-80 AENPWVLLGRSA
+80 GRY
-92 LFAFLIGYAKPIF
+92 IK
-105 LLTLK
+105 
-110 IATAPYTALMDIQ
+110 
-123 MTAED
+123 
-128 FTFAGIEQALQNGLT
+128 
-143 SLIATIS
+143 
-150 VVGLLLLTILEI
+150 ILEI
-162 ALGWNYFKLLL
+162 EPINFMLRSEEEQYEIICSFASWLKISPVHLQFKSITRKADSDKHIAMLRKEMATEESEQCKKLS
-173 ETVERYIVVGV
+173 EGYIR
-184 LCYTSP
+184 LI
-190 LAFSMGA
+190 
-197 SKATTPV
+197 KD
-204 FRSWCRMVGSQLLL
+204 VGSREALTRRFFLIFRYEELRRNENSDYGQICSTLLTAEQNARAYFMQCGNNIL
-218 LVMNVWF
+218 QPKDPDEATAEILYMFFNRRSCVEEPFHSRVDRIVLDTMAAKNKVIGIDPIPHIRMAHFIAPRGIDLMHRNYIIMDGLYYSF
-225 LRGFS
+225 L
-230 TSVGQYIGT
+230 YIK
-239 GGALSNGNGNV
+239 GNGYPNKVRAGWMSSLINAGEGIDVDV
-250 FLWLFCAVAFLKTAQ
+250 FLKRENRSKTID
-265 KFDSYLAAMGLNVA
+265 KVA
-279 QTGSGMGM
+279 QRIRLNRTKLKSMQDTSTDYE
-287 ELLMAA
+287 EL
-293 RVITGVA
+293 
-300 GGARSAGSV
+300 AGSIQ
-309 FRGGS
+309 
-314 VATGTGAAATGFA
+314 
-327 AGFANR
+327 AGYFI
-333 FKGNSYVRDA
+333 KQG
-343 VVDGGTRM
+343 
-351 GAGGTIGFVGRAFGG
+351 
-366 MAARNG
+366 
-372 ATLTGESISSV
+372 
-383 ASRTPNV
+383 
-390 SGSIGGDIANR
+390 IANYNED
-401 SLGNYMPHMKGMN
+401 LFYMSVFVTVSARTYEELMWRKQQMTDM
-414 LSDTQITGGHISTKA
+414 LKSMDMYVSDCSFQQ
-429 IGADGKETAVEMFN
+429 E
-443 ASQFEKPDGPH
+443 
-454 AVVNASD
+454 
-461 GSQWY
+461 
-466 QMASGSGAGAFY
+466 
-478 DAPVFSGSSAEAAQ
+478 DA
-492 VAAVFPDADGATLRT
+492 LRT
-507 VGDGVIEASSD
+507 VMPFLQISLKLEKKSKRNVLTSGAAS
-518 GGVSRWY
+518 
-525 NSAYYDEPD
+525 
-534 APHSTI
+534 T
-540 QASNGVEWYA
+540 
-550 MQQHAETP
+550 
-558 PFEAGDAAD
+558 
-567 GYNRAQFQSFMPGYE
+567 
-582 QPVTSVDGSGRMDG
+582 
-596 HFEVRHENGSGTMF
+596 
-610 YDTAQYA
+610 
-617 PPRGDYQVYEDV
+617 
-629 HGSQWYAVHGE
+629 
-640 AAVERKPVYENGKP
+640 
-654 VYMFTSFEMS
+654 YMFTSFEMS

-796 SLLIPNMTNE
+796 SLLIPDMTNE

-830 VYEDRNAVPPKMKT
+830 VYADRNAVPPKMKT

-1065 QREVN
+1065 QQEAD

>member
-1 MLDWIFEGIVTWISS
+1 LIFRYEELRRNENSDYGQICSTLLTAEQNARAYFMQCGNNILQPKDPDEATAEILYMFFNRRSCVEEPFHSRVDRIVLDTMAAKNKVIGIDPVPHIRMAHFIAPRGIDLTHRNYIIMDGLYYSFLYIKGNGYPNKVRAGWMSSLINAGEGIDVDVFLRRENRSKTIDKVAQRIRLNRTKLKSMQDTSTDYEELAGSIQAGYFIKQGIANYNEDLFYMS
-16 VVSDMMDA
+16 VFMTVSARTYEELMWRKQQMTDMLKSMDMYVSDCSFQQEDA
-24 VSGLFLQALGT
+24 
-35 DMTAMEE
+35 
-42 YFPFVSKAFTVMQ
+42 
-55 YTAWALLFLITVWQ
+55 
-69 LFRVFG
+69 
-75 GPVTE
+75 
-80 AENPWVLLGRSA
+80 
-92 LFAFLIGYAKPIF
+92 
-105 LLTLK
+105 
-110 IATAPYTALMDIQ
+110 
-123 MTAED
+123 
-128 FTFAGIEQALQNGLT
+128 
-143 SLIATIS
+143 
-150 VVGLLLLTILEI
+150 
-162 ALGWNYFKLLL
+162 
-173 ETVERYIVVGV
+173 
-184 LCYTSP
+184 
-190 LAFSMGA
+190 
-197 SKATTPV
+197 
-204 FRSWCRMVGSQLLL
+204 
-218 LVMNVWF
+218 
-225 LRGFS
+225 
-230 TSVGQYIGT
+230 
-239 GGALSNGNGNV
+239 
-250 FLWLFCAVAFLKTAQ
+250 
-265 KFDSYLAAMGLNVA
+265 
-279 QTGSGMGM
+279 
-287 ELLMAA
+287 
-293 RVITGVA
+293 
-300 GGARSAGSV
+300 
-309 FRGGS
+309 
-314 VATGTGAAATGFA
+314 
-327 AGFANR
+327 
-333 FKGNSYVRDA
+333 
-343 VVDGGTRM
+343 
-351 GAGGTIGFVGRAFGG
+351 
-366 MAARNG
+366 
-372 ATLTGESISSV
+372 
-383 ASRTPNV
+383 
-390 SGSIGGDIANR
+390 
-401 SLGNYMPHMKGMN
+401 
-414 LSDTQITGGHISTKA
+414 
-429 IGADGKETAVEMFN
+429 
-443 ASQFEKPDGPH
+443 
-454 AVVNASD
+454 
-461 GSQWY
+461 
-466 QMASGSGAGAFY
+466 
-478 DAPVFSGSSAEAAQ
+478 
-492 VAAVFPDADGATLRT
+492 LRT
-507 VGDGVIEASSD
+507 VMPFLQISLKLEKKSKRNVLTSGAAS
-518 GGVSRWY
+518 
-525 NSAYYDEPD
+525 
-534 APHSTI
+534 T
-540 QASNGVEWYA
+540 
-550 MQQHAETP
+550 
-558 PFEAGDAAD
+558 
-567 GYNRAQFQSFMPGYE
+567 
-582 QPVTSVDGSGRMDG
+582 
-596 HFEVRHENGSGTMF
+596 
-610 YDTAQYA
+610 
-617 PPRGDYQVYEDV
+617 
-629 HGSQWYAVHGE
+629 
-640 AAVERKPVYENGKP
+640 
-654 VYMFTSFEMS
+654 YMFTSFEMS

-796 SLLIPNMTNE
+796 SLLIPDMTNE

-830 VYEDRNAVPPKMKT
+830 VYEDRNAVPPKMKA

-856 KNEMTKRIAVIV
+856 KNEMTKRIAIIV

-1065 QREVN
+1065 QQEAD

>member
-1 MLDWIFEGIVTWISS
+1 MTKDSS
-16 VVSDMMDA
+16 VKRKAGKRKPEKLSFTQDFIPIKNLEH
-24 VSGLFLQALGT
+24 GIIETT
-35 DMTAMEE
+35 D
-42 YFPFVSKAFTVMQ
+42 
-55 YTAWALLFLITVWQ
+55 
-69 LFRVFG
+69 
-75 GPVTE
+75 
-80 AENPWVLLGRSA
+80 GRY
-92 LFAFLIGYAKPIF
+92 IK
-105 LLTLK
+105 
-110 IATAPYTALMDIQ
+110 
-123 MTAED
+123 
-128 FTFAGIEQALQNGLT
+128 
-143 SLIATIS
+143 
-150 VVGLLLLTILEI
+150 ILEI
-162 ALGWNYFKLLL
+162 EPINFMLRSEEEQYEIICSFASWLKISPVHLQFKSITRKADSDKHIAMLRKEM
-173 ETVERYIVVGV
+173 ETEESEQCKKLSEGYIR
-184 LCYTSP
+184 LI
-190 LAFSMGA
+190 
-197 SKATTPV
+197 KD
-204 FRSWCRMVGSQLLL
+204 VGSREALTRRFFLIFRYEELRRNENSDYGQICSTLLTAEQNARAYFMQCGNNIL
-218 LVMNVWF
+218 QPKDPDEATAEILYMFFNRRSCVEEPFHSRVDRIVLDTMAAKNKVIGIDPIPHIRMAHFIAPRGIDLTHRNYIIMDGLYYSFLYIKGNGYPNKVRAGWMSSLINAGEGIDVDVF
-225 LRGFS
+225 LRRENRS
-230 TSVGQYIGT
+230 
-239 GGALSNGNGNV
+239 
-250 FLWLFCAVAFLKTAQ
+250 KTID
-265 KFDSYLAAMGLNVA
+265 KVA
-279 QTGSGMGM
+279 QRIRLNRTKLKSMQDTSTDYE
-287 ELLMAA
+287 EL
-293 RVITGVA
+293 
-300 GGARSAGSV
+300 AGSIQ
-309 FRGGS
+309 
-314 VATGTGAAATGFA
+314 
-327 AGFANR
+327 AGYFI
-333 FKGNSYVRDA
+333 KQG
-343 VVDGGTRM
+343 
-351 GAGGTIGFVGRAFGG
+351 
-366 MAARNG
+366 
-372 ATLTGESISSV
+372 
-383 ASRTPNV
+383 
-390 SGSIGGDIANR
+390 IANYNED
-401 SLGNYMPHMKGMN
+401 LFYMSVFVTVSARTYEELMWRKQQMTDM
-414 LSDTQITGGHISTKA
+414 LKSMDMYVSDCSFQQ
-429 IGADGKETAVEMFN
+429 E
-443 ASQFEKPDGPH
+443 
-454 AVVNASD
+454 
-461 GSQWY
+461 
-466 QMASGSGAGAFY
+466 
-478 DAPVFSGSSAEAAQ
+478 DA
-492 VAAVFPDADGATLRT
+492 LRT
-507 VGDGVIEASSD
+507 VMPFLQISPKLEKKSKRNVLTSGAAS
-518 GGVSRWY
+518 
-525 NSAYYDEPD
+525 
-534 APHSTI
+534 T
-540 QASNGVEWYA
+540 
-550 MQQHAETP
+550 
-558 PFEAGDAAD
+558 
-567 GYNRAQFQSFMPGYE
+567 
-582 QPVTSVDGSGRMDG
+582 
-596 HFEVRHENGSGTMF
+596 
-610 YDTAQYA
+610 
-617 PPRGDYQVYEDV
+617 
-629 HGSQWYAVHGE
+629 
-640 AAVERKPVYENGKP
+640 
-654 VYMFTSFEMS
+654 YMFTSFEMS

-796 SLLIPNMTNE
+796 SLLIPDMTNE

-830 VYEDRNAVPPKMKT
+830 VYADRNAVPPKMKT

-1065 QREVN
+1065 QQEAD

>member
-1 MLDWIFEGIVTWISS
+1 MTKDSS
-16 VVSDMMDA
+16 AKRKAGKRKPEKLSFTQDFIPIKNLEH
-24 VSGLFLQALGT
+24 SIIETT
-35 DMTAMEE
+35 D
-42 YFPFVSKAFTVMQ
+42 
-55 YTAWALLFLITVWQ
+55 
-69 LFRVFG
+69 
-75 GPVTE
+75 
-80 AENPWVLLGRSA
+80 GRY
-92 LFAFLIGYAKPIF
+92 IK
-105 LLTLK
+105 
-110 IATAPYTALMDIQ
+110 
-123 MTAED
+123 
-128 FTFAGIEQALQNGLT
+128 
-143 SLIATIS
+143 
-150 VVGLLLLTILEI
+150 ILEI
-162 ALGWNYFKLLL
+162 EPINFMLRSEEEQYEIICSFASWLKISPVHLQFKSITRKADSDKHIAMLRKEM
-173 ETVERYIVVGV
+173 ETEESEQCKKLSEGYIR
-184 LCYTSP
+184 LI
-190 LAFSMGA
+190 
-197 SKATTPV
+197 KD
-204 FRSWCRMVGSQLLL
+204 VGSREALTRRFFLIFRYEELRRNENSDYGQICSTLLTAEQNARAYFMQCGNNIL
-218 LVMNVWF
+218 QPKDPDEATAEILYMFFNRRSCVEEPFHSRVDRIVLDTMAAKNKVIGIDPVPHIRMAHFIAPRGIDLTHRNYIIMDGLYYSFLYIKGNGYPNKVRAGWMSSLINAGEGIDVDVF
-225 LRGFS
+225 LRRENRS
-230 TSVGQYIGT
+230 
-239 GGALSNGNGNV
+239 
-250 FLWLFCAVAFLKTAQ
+250 KTID
-265 KFDSYLAAMGLNVA
+265 KVA
-279 QTGSGMGM
+279 QRIRLNRTKLKSMQDTSTDYE
-287 ELLMAA
+287 EL
-293 RVITGVA
+293 
-300 GGARSAGSV
+300 AGSIQ
-309 FRGGS
+309 
-314 VATGTGAAATGFA
+314 
-327 AGFANR
+327 AGYFI
-333 FKGNSYVRDA
+333 KQG
-343 VVDGGTRM
+343 
-351 GAGGTIGFVGRAFGG
+351 
-366 MAARNG
+366 
-372 ATLTGESISSV
+372 
-383 ASRTPNV
+383 
-390 SGSIGGDIANR
+390 IANYNED
-401 SLGNYMPHMKGMN
+401 LFYMSVFVTVSARTYEELMWRKQQMTDM
-414 LSDTQITGGHISTKA
+414 LKSMDMYVSDCSFQQ
-429 IGADGKETAVEMFN
+429 E
-443 ASQFEKPDGPH
+443 
-454 AVVNASD
+454 
-461 GSQWY
+461 
-466 QMASGSGAGAFY
+466 
-478 DAPVFSGSSAEAAQ
+478 DA
-492 VAAVFPDADGATLRT
+492 LRT
-507 VGDGVIEASSD
+507 VMPFLQISPKLEKKSKRNVLTSGAAS
-518 GGVSRWY
+518 
-525 NSAYYDEPD
+525 
-534 APHSTI
+534 T
-540 QASNGVEWYA
+540 
-550 MQQHAETP
+550 
-558 PFEAGDAAD
+558 
-567 GYNRAQFQSFMPGYE
+567 
-582 QPVTSVDGSGRMDG
+582 
-596 HFEVRHENGSGTMF
+596 
-610 YDTAQYA
+610 
-617 PPRGDYQVYEDV
+617 
-629 HGSQWYAVHGE
+629 
-640 AAVERKPVYENGKP
+640 
-654 VYMFTSFEMS
+654 YMFTSFEMS

-953 FKVIRGFGGA
+953 FKIIRGFGGA

-1065 QREVN
+1065 QQEVN

>member
-1 MLDWIFEGIVTWISS
+1 MTKDSSAKRKTGKRKPEKLSFTQAFIPIKNLEHGIIET
-16 VVSDMMDA
+16 
-24 VSGLFLQALGT
+24 T
-35 DMTAMEE
+35 D
-42 YFPFVSKAFTVMQ
+42 
-55 YTAWALLFLITVWQ
+55 
-69 LFRVFG
+69 
-75 GPVTE
+75 
-80 AENPWVLLGRSA
+80 GRY
-92 LFAFLIGYAKPIF
+92 IK
-105 LLTLK
+105 
-110 IATAPYTALMDIQ
+110 
-123 MTAED
+123 
-128 FTFAGIEQALQNGLT
+128 
-143 SLIATIS
+143 
-150 VVGLLLLTILEI
+150 ILEI
-162 ALGWNYFKLLL
+162 EPINFMLRSEEEQYEIICSFASWLKISPVHLQFKSITRKADSDKHIAMLRKEMATEESEQCKKLS
-173 ETVERYIVVGV
+173 EGYIR
-184 LCYTSP
+184 LI
-190 LAFSMGA
+190 
-197 SKATTPV
+197 KD
-204 FRSWCRMVGSQLLL
+204 VGSREALTRRFFLIFRYEELRRNENSDYGQICSALLTAEQNARAYFMQCGNNIL
-218 LVMNVWF
+218 QPKDPDEATAEILYMFFNRRSCVEEPFHSRVDRIVLDTMAAKNKVIGIDPIPHIRMAHFIAPRGIDLTHRNYIIMDGLYYSFLYIKGNGYPNKVRAGWMSSLINAGEGIDVDVF
-225 LRGFS
+225 LRRENRS
-230 TSVGQYIGT
+230 
-239 GGALSNGNGNV
+239 
-250 FLWLFCAVAFLKTAQ
+250 KTID
-265 KFDSYLAAMGLNVA
+265 KVA
-279 QTGSGMGM
+279 QRIRLNRTKLKSMQDTSTDYE
-287 ELLMAA
+287 EL
-293 RVITGVA
+293 
-300 GGARSAGSV
+300 AGSIQ
-309 FRGGS
+309 
-314 VATGTGAAATGFA
+314 
-327 AGFANR
+327 AGYFI
-333 FKGNSYVRDA
+333 KQG
-343 VVDGGTRM
+343 
-351 GAGGTIGFVGRAFGG
+351 
-366 MAARNG
+366 
-372 ATLTGESISSV
+372 
-383 ASRTPNV
+383 
-390 SGSIGGDIANR
+390 IANYNED
-401 SLGNYMPHMKGMN
+401 LFYMSVFVTVSARTYEELMWRKQQMTDM
-414 LSDTQITGGHISTKA
+414 LKSMDMYVSDCSFQQ
-429 IGADGKETAVEMFN
+429 E
-443 ASQFEKPDGPH
+443 
-454 AVVNASD
+454 
-461 GSQWY
+461 
-466 QMASGSGAGAFY
+466 
-478 DAPVFSGSSAEAAQ
+478 DA
-492 VAAVFPDADGATLRT
+492 LRT
-507 VGDGVIEASSD
+507 VMPFLQISPKLEKKSKRNVLTSGAAS
-518 GGVSRWY
+518 
-525 NSAYYDEPD
+525 
-534 APHSTI
+534 T
-540 QASNGVEWYA
+540 
-550 MQQHAETP
+550 
-558 PFEAGDAAD
+558 
-567 GYNRAQFQSFMPGYE
+567 
-582 QPVTSVDGSGRMDG
+582 
-596 HFEVRHENGSGTMF
+596 
-610 YDTAQYA
+610 
-617 PPRGDYQVYEDV
+617 
-629 HGSQWYAVHGE
+629 
-640 AAVERKPVYENGKP
+640 
-654 VYMFTSFEMS
+654 YMFTSFEMS

-760 EIRHTISPEMELIDE
+760 EIRHTITPEMELIDE

-796 SLLIPNMTNE
+796 SLLIPDMTNE

-830 VYEDRNAVPPKMKT
+830 VYADRNAVPPKMKT

-1065 QREVN
+1065 QQEAD

>member
-1 MLDWIFEGIVTWISS
+1 MTKDSSAKRKTGKRKPEKLSFTQDFIPIKNLDHGIIET
-16 VVSDMMDA
+16 
-24 VSGLFLQALGT
+24 T
-35 DMTAMEE
+35 D
-42 YFPFVSKAFTVMQ
+42 
-55 YTAWALLFLITVWQ
+55 
-69 LFRVFG
+69 
-75 GPVTE
+75 
-80 AENPWVLLGRSA
+80 GRY
-92 LFAFLIGYAKPIF
+92 IK
-105 LLTLK
+105 
-110 IATAPYTALMDIQ
+110 
-123 MTAED
+123 
-128 FTFAGIEQALQNGLT
+128 
-143 SLIATIS
+143 
-150 VVGLLLLTILEI
+150 ILEI
-162 ALGWNYFKLLL
+162 EPINFMLRSEEEQYEIICSFASWLKISPVHLQFKSITRKADSDKHIAMLRKEMATEESEQCKKLS
-173 ETVERYIVVGV
+173 EGYIR
-184 LCYTSP
+184 LI
-190 LAFSMGA
+190 
-197 SKATTPV
+197 KD
-204 FRSWCRMVGSQLLL
+204 VGSREALTRRFFLIFRYEELRRNENNDYGQICSTLLTAEQNARAYFMQCGNNIL
-218 LVMNVWF
+218 QPKDPDEATAEILYMFFNRRSCVEEPFHSRVDRIVLDTMAAKNKVIGIDPIPHIRMAHFIAPRGIDLTHRNYIIMDGLYYSFLYIKGNGYPNKVRAGWMSSLINAGEGIDVDVF
-225 LRGFS
+225 LRRENRS
-230 TSVGQYIGT
+230 
-239 GGALSNGNGNV
+239 
-250 FLWLFCAVAFLKTAQ
+250 KTID
-265 KFDSYLAAMGLNVA
+265 KVA
-279 QTGSGMGM
+279 QRIRLNRTKLKSMQDTSTDYE
-287 ELLMAA
+287 EL
-293 RVITGVA
+293 
-300 GGARSAGSV
+300 AGSIQ
-309 FRGGS
+309 
-314 VATGTGAAATGFA
+314 
-327 AGFANR
+327 AGYFI
-333 FKGNSYVRDA
+333 KQG
-343 VVDGGTRM
+343 
-351 GAGGTIGFVGRAFGG
+351 
-366 MAARNG
+366 
-372 ATLTGESISSV
+372 
-383 ASRTPNV
+383 
-390 SGSIGGDIANR
+390 IANYNED
-401 SLGNYMPHMKGMN
+401 LFYMSVFVTVSARTYEELMWRKQQMTDM
-414 LSDTQITGGHISTKA
+414 LKSMDMYVSDCSFQQ
-429 IGADGKETAVEMFN
+429 E
-443 ASQFEKPDGPH
+443 
-454 AVVNASD
+454 
-461 GSQWY
+461 
-466 QMASGSGAGAFY
+466 
-478 DAPVFSGSSAEAAQ
+478 DA
-492 VAAVFPDADGATLRT
+492 LRT
-507 VGDGVIEASSD
+507 VMPFLQISPKLEKKSKRNVLTSGAAS
-518 GGVSRWY
+518 
-525 NSAYYDEPD
+525 
-534 APHSTI
+534 T
-540 QASNGVEWYA
+540 
-550 MQQHAETP
+550 
-558 PFEAGDAAD
+558 
-567 GYNRAQFQSFMPGYE
+567 
-582 QPVTSVDGSGRMDG
+582 
-596 HFEVRHENGSGTMF
+596 
-610 YDTAQYA
+610 
-617 PPRGDYQVYEDV
+617 
-629 HGSQWYAVHGE
+629 
-640 AAVERKPVYENGKP
+640 
-654 VYMFTSFEMS
+654 YMFTSFEMS

-796 SLLIPNMTNE
+796 SLLIPDMTNE

-830 VYEDRNAVPPKMKT
+830 VYADRNAVPPKMKT

-1065 QREVN
+1065 QQEAD

>member
-1 MLDWIFEGIVTWISS
+1 MTKDSSAKRKAGKRKPEKLSFTQDFIPIKNLEHGIIET
-16 VVSDMMDA
+16 
-24 VSGLFLQALGT
+24 T
-35 DMTAMEE
+35 D
-42 YFPFVSKAFTVMQ
+42 
-55 YTAWALLFLITVWQ
+55 
-69 LFRVFG
+69 
-75 GPVTE
+75 
-80 AENPWVLLGRSA
+80 GRY
-92 LFAFLIGYAKPIF
+92 IK
-105 LLTLK
+105 
-110 IATAPYTALMDIQ
+110 
-123 MTAED
+123 
-128 FTFAGIEQALQNGLT
+128 
-143 SLIATIS
+143 
-150 VVGLLLLTILEI
+150 ILEI
-162 ALGWNYFKLLL
+162 EPINFMLRSEEEQYEIICSFASWLKISPVHLQFKSITRKADSDKHIAMLRKEM
-173 ETVERYIVVGV
+173 ETEESEQCKKLSEGYIR
-184 LCYTSP
+184 LI
-190 LAFSMGA
+190 
-197 SKATTPV
+197 KD
-204 FRSWCRMVGSQLLL
+204 VGSREALTRRFFLIFRYEELRRNENSDYGQICSTLLTAEQNARAYFMQCGNNIL
-218 LVMNVWF
+218 QPKDPDEATAEILYMFFNRRSCVEEPFHSRVDRIVLDTMAAKNKVIGVDPIPHIRMAHFIAPRGIDLMHRNYIIMDGLYYSFLYIKGNGYPNKVRAGWMSSLINAGEGIDIDVF
-225 LRGFS
+225 LRRENRS
-230 TSVGQYIGT
+230 
-239 GGALSNGNGNV
+239 
-250 FLWLFCAVAFLKTAQ
+250 KTID
-265 KFDSYLAAMGLNVA
+265 KVA
-279 QTGSGMGM
+279 QRIRLNRTKLKSMQDTSTDYE
-287 ELLMAA
+287 EL
-293 RVITGVA
+293 
-300 GGARSAGSV
+300 AGSIQ
-309 FRGGS
+309 
-314 VATGTGAAATGFA
+314 
-327 AGFANR
+327 AGYFI
-333 FKGNSYVRDA
+333 KQG
-343 VVDGGTRM
+343 
-351 GAGGTIGFVGRAFGG
+351 
-366 MAARNG
+366 
-372 ATLTGESISSV
+372 
-383 ASRTPNV
+383 
-390 SGSIGGDIANR
+390 IANYNED
-401 SLGNYMPHMKGMN
+401 LFYMSVFVTVSARTYEELMWRKQQMTDM
-414 LSDTQITGGHISTKA
+414 LKSMDMYVSDCSFQQ
-429 IGADGKETAVEMFN
+429 E
-443 ASQFEKPDGPH
+443 
-454 AVVNASD
+454 
-461 GSQWY
+461 
-466 QMASGSGAGAFY
+466 
-478 DAPVFSGSSAEAAQ
+478 DA
-492 VAAVFPDADGATLRT
+492 LRT
-507 VGDGVIEASSD
+507 VMPFLQISPKLEKKSKRNVLTSGAAS
-518 GGVSRWY
+518 
-525 NSAYYDEPD
+525 
-534 APHSTI
+534 T
-540 QASNGVEWYA
+540 
-550 MQQHAETP
+550 
-558 PFEAGDAAD
+558 
-567 GYNRAQFQSFMPGYE
+567 
-582 QPVTSVDGSGRMDG
+582 
-596 HFEVRHENGSGTMF
+596 
-610 YDTAQYA
+610 
-617 PPRGDYQVYEDV
+617 
-629 HGSQWYAVHGE
+629 
-640 AAVERKPVYENGKP
+640 
-654 VYMFTSFEMS
+654 YMFTSFEMS

-796 SLLIPNMTNE
+796 SLLIPDMTNE

-830 VYEDRNAVPPKMKT
+830 VYADRNAVPPKMKT

-940 GSNRMAAEFCLEI
+940 GSNRMAEFCLEI

-1065 QREVN
+1065 QHEAD

>member
-1 MLDWIFEGIVTWISS
+1 MTKDSSAKRKTGKRKPEKLSFTQDFIPIKNLEHGIIET
-16 VVSDMMDA
+16 
-24 VSGLFLQALGT
+24 T
-35 DMTAMEE
+35 
-42 YFPFVSKAFTVMQ
+42 
-55 YTAWALLFLITVWQ
+55 
-69 LFRVFG
+69 G
-75 GPVTE
+75 G
-80 AENPWVLLGRSA
+80 RY
-92 LFAFLIGYAKPIF
+92 IK
-105 LLTLK
+105 
-110 IATAPYTALMDIQ
+110 
-123 MTAED
+123 
-128 FTFAGIEQALQNGLT
+128 
-143 SLIATIS
+143 
-150 VVGLLLLTILEI
+150 ILEI
-162 ALGWNYFKLLL
+162 EPINFMLRSEEEQYEIICSFASWLKISPVHLQFKSITRKADSDKHIAMLRKEMATEESEQCKKLS
-173 ETVERYIVVGV
+173 EGYIR
-184 LCYTSP
+184 LI
-190 LAFSMGA
+190 
-197 SKATTPV
+197 KD
-204 FRSWCRMVGSQLLL
+204 VGSREALTRRFFLIFRYEELRRNENSDYGQICSTLLTAEQNARAYFMQCGNNIL
-218 LVMNVWF
+218 QPKDPDEATAEILYMFFNRRSCVEEPFHSRVDRIVLDTMAAKNKVIGIDPIPHIRMAHFIAPRGIDLTHRNYIIMDGLYYSF
-225 LRGFS
+225 L
-230 TSVGQYIGT
+230 YIK
-239 GGALSNGNGNV
+239 GNGYPNKVRAGWMSSLINAGEGIDVDV
-250 FLWLFCAVAFLKTAQ
+250 FLKRENRSKTID
-265 KFDSYLAAMGLNVA
+265 KVA
-279 QTGSGMGM
+279 QRIRLNRTKLKSMQDTSTDYE
-287 ELLMAA
+287 EL
-293 RVITGVA
+293 
-300 GGARSAGSV
+300 AGSIQ
-309 FRGGS
+309 
-314 VATGTGAAATGFA
+314 
-327 AGFANR
+327 AGYFI
-333 FKGNSYVRDA
+333 KQG
-343 VVDGGTRM
+343 
-351 GAGGTIGFVGRAFGG
+351 
-366 MAARNG
+366 
-372 ATLTGESISSV
+372 
-383 ASRTPNV
+383 
-390 SGSIGGDIANR
+390 IANYNED
-401 SLGNYMPHMKGMN
+401 LFYMSVFVTVSARTYEELMWREQQMTDMLKSMDMYV
-414 LSDTQITGGHISTKA
+414 SDCSFQQ
-429 IGADGKETAVEMFN
+429 E
-443 ASQFEKPDGPH
+443 
-454 AVVNASD
+454 
-461 GSQWY
+461 
-466 QMASGSGAGAFY
+466 
-478 DAPVFSGSSAEAAQ
+478 DA
-492 VAAVFPDADGATLRT
+492 LRT
-507 VGDGVIEASSD
+507 VMPFLQISPKLEKKSKRNVLTSGAAS
-518 GGVSRWY
+518 
-525 NSAYYDEPD
+525 
-534 APHSTI
+534 T
-540 QASNGVEWYA
+540 
-550 MQQHAETP
+550 
-558 PFEAGDAAD
+558 
-567 GYNRAQFQSFMPGYE
+567 
-582 QPVTSVDGSGRMDG
+582 
-596 HFEVRHENGSGTMF
+596 
-610 YDTAQYA
+610 
-617 PPRGDYQVYEDV
+617 
-629 HGSQWYAVHGE
+629 
-640 AAVERKPVYENGKP
+640 
-654 VYMFTSFEMS
+654 YMFTSFEMS

-796 SLLIPNMTNE
+796 SLLIPDMTNE
-806 EEQMLDEALIRTYGK
+806 EEQMLDEALIRTYGT

-830 VYEDRNAVPPKMKT
+830 VYADRNAVPPKMKT

-1065 QREVN
+1065 QQEAD

>member
-1 MLDWIFEGIVTWISS
+1 MTKDSSAKRKAGKRKPEKLSFTQDFIPIKNLKHGIIET
-16 VVSDMMDA
+16 
-24 VSGLFLQALGT
+24 T
-35 DMTAMEE
+35 D
-42 YFPFVSKAFTVMQ
+42 
-55 YTAWALLFLITVWQ
+55 
-69 LFRVFG
+69 
-75 GPVTE
+75 
-80 AENPWVLLGRSA
+80 GRY
-92 LFAFLIGYAKPIF
+92 IK
-105 LLTLK
+105 
-110 IATAPYTALMDIQ
+110 
-123 MTAED
+123 
-128 FTFAGIEQALQNGLT
+128 
-143 SLIATIS
+143 
-150 VVGLLLLTILEI
+150 ILEI
-162 ALGWNYFKLLL
+162 EPINFMLRSEEEQYEIICSFASWLKISPVHLQFKSITRKADSDKHIAMLRKEM
-173 ETVERYIVVGV
+173 ETEESEQCKKLSEGYIR
-184 LCYTSP
+184 LI
-190 LAFSMGA
+190 
-197 SKATTPV
+197 KD
-204 FRSWCRMVGSQLLL
+204 VGSREALTRRFFLIFRYEELRRNENSDYGQICSTLLTAEQNARAYFMQCGNNIL
-218 LVMNVWF
+218 QPKDPDEATAEILYMFFNRRSCVEEPFHSRVDRIVLDTMAAKNKVIGIDPVPHIRMAHFIAPRGIDLTHRNYIIMDGLYYSFLYIKGNGYPNKVRAGWMSSLINAGEGIDVDVF
-225 LRGFS
+225 LRRENRS
-230 TSVGQYIGT
+230 
-239 GGALSNGNGNV
+239 
-250 FLWLFCAVAFLKTAQ
+250 KTID
-265 KFDSYLAAMGLNVA
+265 KVA
-279 QTGSGMGM
+279 QRIRLNRTKLKSMQDTSTDYE
-287 ELLMAA
+287 EL
-293 RVITGVA
+293 
-300 GGARSAGSV
+300 AGSIQ
-309 FRGGS
+309 
-314 VATGTGAAATGFA
+314 
-327 AGFANR
+327 AGYFI
-333 FKGNSYVRDA
+333 KQG
-343 VVDGGTRM
+343 
-351 GAGGTIGFVGRAFGG
+351 
-366 MAARNG
+366 
-372 ATLTGESISSV
+372 
-383 ASRTPNV
+383 
-390 SGSIGGDIANR
+390 IANYNED
-401 SLGNYMPHMKGMN
+401 LFYMSVFVTVSARTYEELMWRKQQMTDM
-414 LSDTQITGGHISTKA
+414 LKSMDMYVSDCSFQQ
-429 IGADGKETAVEMFN
+429 E
-443 ASQFEKPDGPH
+443 
-454 AVVNASD
+454 
-461 GSQWY
+461 
-466 QMASGSGAGAFY
+466 
-478 DAPVFSGSSAEAAQ
+478 DA
-492 VAAVFPDADGATLRT
+492 LRT
-507 VGDGVIEASSD
+507 VMPFLQISPKLEKKSKRNVLTSGAAS
-518 GGVSRWY
+518 
-525 NSAYYDEPD
+525 
-534 APHSTI
+534 T
-540 QASNGVEWYA
+540 
-550 MQQHAETP
+550 
-558 PFEAGDAAD
+558 
-567 GYNRAQFQSFMPGYE
+567 
-582 QPVTSVDGSGRMDG
+582 
-596 HFEVRHENGSGTMF
+596 
-610 YDTAQYA
+610 
-617 PPRGDYQVYEDV
+617 
-629 HGSQWYAVHGE
+629 
-640 AAVERKPVYENGKP
+640 
-654 VYMFTSFEMS
+654 YMFTSFEMS

-796 SLLIPNMTNE
+796 SLLIPDMTNE

-1065 QREVN
+1065 QQEAN

>member
-1 MLDWIFEGIVTWISS
+1 MTKDSSAKRKAGKRKPEKLSFTQDFIPIKNLEHGIIET
-16 VVSDMMDA
+16 
-24 VSGLFLQALGT
+24 T
-35 DMTAMEE
+35 D
-42 YFPFVSKAFTVMQ
+42 
-55 YTAWALLFLITVWQ
+55 
-69 LFRVFG
+69 
-75 GPVTE
+75 
-80 AENPWVLLGRSA
+80 GRY
-92 LFAFLIGYAKPIF
+92 IK
-105 LLTLK
+105 
-110 IATAPYTALMDIQ
+110 
-123 MTAED
+123 
-128 FTFAGIEQALQNGLT
+128 
-143 SLIATIS
+143 
-150 VVGLLLLTILEI
+150 ILEI
-162 ALGWNYFKLLL
+162 EPINFMLRSEEEQYEIICSFASWLKISPVHLQFKSITRKADSDKHIAMLRKEM
-173 ETVERYIVVGV
+173 ETEESEQCKKLSEGYIR
-184 LCYTSP
+184 LI
-190 LAFSMGA
+190 
-197 SKATTPV
+197 KD
-204 FRSWCRMVGSQLLL
+204 VGSREALTRRFFLIFRYEELRRNENSDYGQICSTLLTAEQNARAYFMQCGNNIL
-218 LVMNVWF
+218 QPKDPDEATAEILYMFFNRRSCVEEPFHSRVDRIVLDTMAAKNKVIGIDPVPHIRMAHFIAPRGIDLTHRNYIIMDGLYYSF
-225 LRGFS
+225 L
-230 TSVGQYIGT
+230 YIK
-239 GGALSNGNGNV
+239 GNGYPNKVRAGWMSSLINAGEGIDVDV
-250 FLWLFCAVAFLKTAQ
+250 FLKRENRSKTID
-265 KFDSYLAAMGLNVA
+265 KVA
-279 QTGSGMGM
+279 QRIRLNRTKLKSMQDTSTDYE
-287 ELLMAA
+287 EL
-293 RVITGVA
+293 
-300 GGARSAGSV
+300 AGSIQ
-309 FRGGS
+309 
-314 VATGTGAAATGFA
+314 
-327 AGFANR
+327 AGYFI
-333 FKGNSYVRDA
+333 KQG
-343 VVDGGTRM
+343 
-351 GAGGTIGFVGRAFGG
+351 
-366 MAARNG
+366 
-372 ATLTGESISSV
+372 
-383 ASRTPNV
+383 
-390 SGSIGGDIANR
+390 IANYNED
-401 SLGNYMPHMKGMN
+401 LFYMSVFVTVSARTYEELMWRKQQMTDM
-414 LSDTQITGGHISTKA
+414 LKSMDMYVSDCSFQQ
-429 IGADGKETAVEMFN
+429 E
-443 ASQFEKPDGPH
+443 
-454 AVVNASD
+454 
-461 GSQWY
+461 
-466 QMASGSGAGAFY
+466 
-478 DAPVFSGSSAEAAQ
+478 DA
-492 VAAVFPDADGATLRT
+492 LRT
-507 VGDGVIEASSD
+507 VMPFLQISPKLEKKSKRNVLTSGAAST
-518 GGVSRWY
+518 Y
-525 NSAYYDEPD
+525 L
-534 APHSTI
+534 
-540 QASNGVEWYA
+540 
-550 MQQHAETP
+550 
-558 PFEAGDAAD
+558 
-567 GYNRAQFQSFMPGYE
+567 
-582 QPVTSVDGSGRMDG
+582 
-596 HFEVRHENGSGTMF
+596 
-610 YDTAQYA
+610 
-617 PPRGDYQVYEDV
+617 
-629 HGSQWYAVHGE
+629 
-640 AAVERKPVYENGKP
+640 
-654 VYMFTSFEMS
+654 FTSFEMS

-796 SLLIPNMTNE
+796 SLLIPDMTNE

-876 QSFNQQTNVDLSN
+876 QSFNRQTNVDLSN

-1065 QREVN
+1065 QHEAD

>member
-1 MLDWIFEGIVTWISS
+1 MIKDSSAKRKAGKRKPEKLSFTQDFIPIKNLEHGIIET
-16 VVSDMMDA
+16 
-24 VSGLFLQALGT
+24 T
-35 DMTAMEE
+35 D
-42 YFPFVSKAFTVMQ
+42 
-55 YTAWALLFLITVWQ
+55 
-69 LFRVFG
+69 
-75 GPVTE
+75 
-80 AENPWVLLGRSA
+80 GRY
-92 LFAFLIGYAKPIF
+92 IK
-105 LLTLK
+105 
-110 IATAPYTALMDIQ
+110 
-123 MTAED
+123 
-128 FTFAGIEQALQNGLT
+128 
-143 SLIATIS
+143 
-150 VVGLLLLTILEI
+150 ILEI
-162 ALGWNYFKLLL
+162 EPINFMLRSEEEQYEIICSFASWLKISPVHLQFKSITRKADSDKHIAMLRKEM
-173 ETVERYIVVGV
+173 ETEESEQCKKLSEGYIR
-184 LCYTSP
+184 LI
-190 LAFSMGA
+190 
-197 SKATTPV
+197 KD
-204 FRSWCRMVGSQLLL
+204 VGSREALTRRFFLIFRYEELRRNENSDYGQICSTLLTAEQNARAYFMQCGNNIL
-218 LVMNVWF
+218 QPKDPDEATAEILYMFFNRRSCVEEPFHSRVDRIVLDTMAAKNKVIGVDPIPHIRMAHFIAPRGIDLMHRNYIIMDGLYYSFLYIKGNGYPNKVRAGWMSSLINAGEGIDIDVF
-225 LRGFS
+225 LRRENRS
-230 TSVGQYIGT
+230 
-239 GGALSNGNGNV
+239 
-250 FLWLFCAVAFLKTAQ
+250 KTID
-265 KFDSYLAAMGLNVA
+265 KVA
-279 QTGSGMGM
+279 QRIRLNRTKLKSMQDTSTDYE
-287 ELLMAA
+287 EL
-293 RVITGVA
+293 
-300 GGARSAGSV
+300 AGSIQ
-309 FRGGS
+309 
-314 VATGTGAAATGFA
+314 
-327 AGFANR
+327 AGYFI
-333 FKGNSYVRDA
+333 KQG
-343 VVDGGTRM
+343 
-351 GAGGTIGFVGRAFGG
+351 
-366 MAARNG
+366 
-372 ATLTGESISSV
+372 
-383 ASRTPNV
+383 
-390 SGSIGGDIANR
+390 IANYNED
-401 SLGNYMPHMKGMN
+401 LFYMSVFVTVSARTYEELMWRKQQMTDM
-414 LSDTQITGGHISTKA
+414 LKSMDMYVSDCSFQQ
-429 IGADGKETAVEMFN
+429 E
-443 ASQFEKPDGPH
+443 
-454 AVVNASD
+454 
-461 GSQWY
+461 
-466 QMASGSGAGAFY
+466 
-478 DAPVFSGSSAEAAQ
+478 DA
-492 VAAVFPDADGATLRT
+492 LRT
-507 VGDGVIEASSD
+507 VMPFLQISPKLEKKSKRNVLTSGAAS
-518 GGVSRWY
+518 
-525 NSAYYDEPD
+525 
-534 APHSTI
+534 T
-540 QASNGVEWYA
+540 
-550 MQQHAETP
+550 
-558 PFEAGDAAD
+558 
-567 GYNRAQFQSFMPGYE
+567 
-582 QPVTSVDGSGRMDG
+582 
-596 HFEVRHENGSGTMF
+596 
-610 YDTAQYA
+610 
-617 PPRGDYQVYEDV
+617 
-629 HGSQWYAVHGE
+629 
-640 AAVERKPVYENGKP
+640 
-654 VYMFTSFEMS
+654 YMFTSFEMS

-796 SLLIPNMTNE
+796 SLLIPDMTNE

-830 VYEDRNAVPPKMKT
+830 VYADRNAVPPKMKT

-1065 QREVN
+1065 QQEAD